1 MPTAN
6 PFTALGKGNGFPF
19 CVQRSTDSVL
29 TAFDGHEDTFTNPIT
44 GAVTIVEKYRVKEVT
59 LAEAMNFIWNLYS
72 VTFSNAGIVDGSG
85 NPLTFTN
92 PGILRYGQE
101 SGYINADVYTPRER
115 VNNKELSFSIPRT
128 TTDPGFGFGWFVA
141 QTGSYVPDDSDPGN
155 FVADDSSAQ
164 FAIRAIYLAT
174 DTEKYYMIFTRSVR
188 ADDDSFVQEIPFA
201 NLTFNYYTYS

>member
-1 MPTAN
+1 MPTATS
-6 PFTALGKGNGFPF
+6 FTALGKGNGFPF

-92 PGILRYGQE
+92 PGILKYDPDGTN
-101 SGYINADVYTPRER
+101 YAVADDFTPRER
-115 VNNKELSFSIPRT
+115 VCNKQLEFSIPRGSAS
-128 TTDPGFGFGWFVA
+128 PGGGLGSFIA
-141 QTGSYVPDDSDPGN
+141 QTEGDDSP
-155 FVADDSSAQ
+155 AQ

-174 DTEKYYMIFTRSVR
+174 DTGKYYMIFTRSVR